1 MTRMTGICIVGWDIG
16 GVNTK
21 VSRAVPVPRG
31 EYGIVRTCLRPFEIQ
46 RDPLT
51 LVSILSQLAA
61 EVGVTATDA
70 HALTMT
76 AELSQ
81 MFRTKRDGV
90 AFVLDTM
97 TTAFPEARIQVFSTN
112 GEFYE
117 PAVARER
124 PIDVAAANWVATAAL
139 VGSLVPNAIVVDV
152 GSTTTDIIPVVDGR
166 VVAEGRTDPGRLTS
180 GELLYMGAIRT
191 PVEAVVHAVPLRDGW
206 AGVSAEGFATV
217 GDVHLWRGT
226 LSPDVY
232 VAPTPDGRPATR
244 QFAGERLA
252 RVVCGD
258 REMLDDHAIQT
269 IADFVADSQ
278 VARTATAIARVR
290 ERHPSIAVATVAGVG
305 AFIAEA
311 AARRAGLAVHRL
323 ADALGP
329 TAADCAPSAAV
340 ALLLARRLA
349 GPS

>member
-1 MTRMTGICIVGWDIG
+1 MTGICIVGWDVG

-46 RDPLT
+46 RDPLA
-51 LVSILSQLAA
+51 LISILTQLAA
-61 EVGVTATDA
+61 EVGVKATDA

-90 AFVLDTM
+90 GFVLDTM
-97 TTAFPEARIQVFSTN
+97 TKAFPHASIQVFSTD
-112 GEFYE
+112 GQFYD
-117 PAVARER
+117 PAAARER

-139 VGSLVPNAIVVDV
+139 VGSLVPNAIVIDV
-152 GSTTTDIIPVVDGR
+152 GSTTTDIVPVVDGR
-166 VVAEGRTDPGRLTS
+166 VAAVGRTDPARLVS

-206 AGVSAEGFATV
+206 AAVSAEGFATL

-226 LSPDVY
+226 LAPDSY

-252 RVVCGD
+252 RVVCAD

-290 ERHPSIAVATVAGVG
+290 ERHPSIEVATVAGVG
-305 AFIAEA
+305 AFIAASA
-311 AARRAGLAVHRL
+311 AQRAGLTVRHL
-323 ADALGP
+323 ADTLGP

-340 ALLLARRLA
+340 ALLLARRLMDA
-349 GPS
+349 R